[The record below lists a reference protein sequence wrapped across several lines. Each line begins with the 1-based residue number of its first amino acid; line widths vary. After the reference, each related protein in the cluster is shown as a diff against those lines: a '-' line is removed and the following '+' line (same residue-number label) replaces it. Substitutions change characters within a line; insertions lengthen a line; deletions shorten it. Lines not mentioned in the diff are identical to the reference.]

1 MLVIG
6 LTGSIAMG
14 KSTAARMFRRLG
26 VPVYDADA
34 TVHKL
39 LGRRGA
45 GVGPVGRAFPG
56 VVRGGAVD
64 RQMLG
69 RRVFGNPAAL
79 AVLERI
85 LHPLVADH
93 RKDFLAVNARQ
104 GRPLVVLDIP
114 LLFEVGAE
122 RLCDVVVVVTAP
134 RFLQLQRLM
143 LRPDMDRARIAA
155 VMSRQMPDAEK
166 RRRADF
172 VLQSGLG
179 RAATFAALRRYV
191 HHLRNDAVR
200 GRSKRY
206 KCDRLTRSSTRCR

>member
-39 LGRRGA
+39 LGRSGA
-45 GVGPVGRAFPG
+45 GVGPVGREFPG
-56 VVRGGAVD
+56 VVRDGAVD
-64 RQMLG
+64 RQKLG
-69 RRVFGNPAAL
+69 QHVFGNPAAL
-79 AVLERI
+79 TTLERI

-93 RKDFLAVNARQ
+93 RKKFLAVNARQ

-143 LRPDMDRARIAA
+143 LRPDMDRARVAA
-155 VMSRQMPDAEK
+155 VMARQLPDAEK
-166 RRRADF
+166 RRRADL
-172 VLQSGLG
+172 VVQSGIG
-179 RAATFAALRRYV
+179 QAATFAALRRYV
-191 HHLRNDAVR
+191 DCLRKACGR
-200 GRSKRY
+200 GRRKRY
-206 KCDRLTRSSTRCR
+206 NYDLLTHLSTKCR